1 MAADQ
6 HCDRSDQGMG
16 DSPDPTASVW
26 QRIGVVL
33 GPALAAVAFALIP
46 ESGPHGLDTAGRTT
60 AAVGVLMAVWWIS
73 EALPLPVTALLPLAL
88 FPVFDVAPIGQAARP
103 YATDVIF
110 LFMCGFMLGLAMER
124 WGLHKRL
131 ALRIILLVGTGAQR
145 LVAGFMI
152 ATALLSMWI
161 SNTATT
167 IILLPVA
174 ATVVAQVLQGD
185 GDRDPLL
192 ARRFAT
198 CLMLAIAYSASIG
211 GASTLIGSPPN
222 LVVASYAQQELGCE
236 IGMLD
241 WMRFGL
247 PALLLMLPLAGL
259 YLTRIAFP
267 FSGLEL
273 RGGRAQIRA
282 ALREL
287 GPMSRG
293 EILVGVVFVLTALA
307 WMLRPQIAVWLGVPG
322 LSDTGIAVLAALL
335 LFTLRADGRPVIDWP
350 TAARLP
356 WGVLLLFGG
365 GLSLAA
371 AISAHGVDRFI
382 ASGLSGMGGLPPL
395 LLLAVVAMLVIFAT
409 ELTSNTAIATAF
421 TPVLAAIAVGL
432 GAPPV
437 LMLVAIGLGANYAF
451 MMPVA
456 TPPNAI
462 VFGSG
467 HVSIAQMA
475 RAGFAL
481 NWLAIAVTT
490 AVAWWAAPRLCG

>member
-1 MAADQ
+1 MQ
-6 HCDRSDQGMG
+6 DRRDA
-16 DSPDPTASVW
+16 PASLW
-26 QRIGVVL
+26 QRTGLAL
-33 GPALAAVAFALIP
+33 GPALALAVYALIP
-46 ESGPHGLDTAGRTT
+46 DTGPHGLEAAGRLT
-60 AAVGVLMAVWWIS
+60 AAIGVLMATWWIS

-88 FPVFDVAPIGQAARP
+88 FPLFDVAPISQAARP

-131 ALRIILLVGTGAQR
+131 ALGIILLVGTGAQR

-152 ATALLSMWI
+152 ATAFLSMWI

-174 ATVVAQVLQGD
+174 ATVVSQVLEGD
-185 GDRDPLL
+185 GASDPAR

-211 GASTLIGSPPN
+211 GAGTLIGSPPN
-222 LVVASYAQQELGCE
+222 LVVASYARQELGCE

-241 WMRFGL
+241 WMRFGM
-247 PALLLMLPLAGL
+247 PALLLMLPLAGF

-282 ALREL
+282 ALQAL
-287 GPMSRG
+287 GPVSRG
-293 EILVGVVFVLTALA
+293 EALVGLVFVLTATS
-307 WMLRPQIAVWLGVPG
+307 WMLRPQIAAWLDMPG

-335 LFTLRADGRPVIDWP
+335 LFALRANGRPVLDWP
-350 TAARLP
+350 TTARLP

-395 LLLAVVAMLVIFAT
+395 VLLAVVAMLVVFAT
-409 ELTSNTAIATAF
+409 ELTSNTAVATAF

-432 GAPPV
+432 GAPPA

-467 HVSIAQMA
+467 HVSIGEMA
-475 RAGFAL
+475 RTGFAL
-481 NWLAIAVTT
+481 NWIAIIVTT
-490 AVAWWAAPRLCG
+490 ALAWWAAPSLCH

>member
-1 MAADQ
+1 MQD
-6 HCDRSDQGMG
+6 SG
-16 DSPDPTASVW
+16 DTKASVW
-26 QRIGVVL
+26 QRAGLAL
-33 GPALAAVAFALIP
+33 GPVLALAAYALIP
-46 ESGPHGLDTAGRTT
+46 DSGPHGLEPAGRIT
-60 AAVGVLMAVWWIS
+60 AAIGVLMATWWIS

-88 FPVFDVAPIGQAARP
+88 FPLFDVASIAQAARP

-131 ALRIILLVGTGAQR
+131 ALSIILIVGTGAQR

-152 ATALLSMWI
+152 ATAFLSMWI

-174 ATVVAQVLQGD
+174 VTVVAQVLD
-185 GDRDPLL
+185 SDTDPAL

-211 GASTLIGSPPN
+211 GAGTLIGSPPN
-222 LVVASYAQQELGCE
+222 LVVASYAKQELGCE
-236 IGMLD
+236 IGVLD
-241 WMRFGL
+241 WMRFGM

-259 YLTRIAFP
+259 YLTRVALP
-267 FSGLEL
+267 FRGLEL
-273 RGGRAQIRA
+273 RGGRAPIRA
-282 ALREL
+282 ALQAL
-287 GPMSRG
+287 GPVSRG
-293 EILVGVVFVLTALA
+293 EALVALIFLLTAMS
-307 WMLRPQIAVWLGVPG
+307 WMLRPQLAAWLDVPG

-335 LFTLRADGRPVIDWP
+335 LFTLRANGRAILDWP
-350 TAARLP
+350 TAVRLP

-371 AISAHGVDRFI
+371 AISTHGVDRFI
-382 ASGLSGMGGLPPL
+382 AGGLSGMGGLPPL
-395 LLLAVVAMLVIFAT
+395 LLLAVVAMLVVFAT
-409 ELTSNTAIATAF
+409 ELTSNTAVATAF

-475 RAGFAL
+475 RSGFAL
-481 NWLAIAVTT
+481 NWIAIAVTT
-490 AVAWWAAPRLCG
+490 TIAWWAAPSLCP

>member
-1 MAADQ
+1 MQDGR
-6 HCDRSDQGMG
+6 DT
-16 DSPDPTASVW
+16 TASVW
-26 QRIGVVL
+26 QRAGLAL
-33 GPALAAVAFALIP
+33 GPMLALAAYALIP
-46 ESGPHGLDTAGRTT
+46 DSGPHGLGPAGRIT
-60 AAVGVLMAVWWIS
+60 AAIGVLMATWWIS

-88 FPVFDVAPIGQAARP
+88 FPLFDVAPVAQAARP

-131 ALRIILLVGTGAQR
+131 ALSIILIVGTGAQR

-152 ATALLSMWI
+152 ATAFLSMWI

-174 ATVVAQVLQGD
+174 VTVVAQVLD
-185 GDRDPLL
+185 GDADPIL

-211 GASTLIGSPPN
+211 GAGTLIGSPPN
-222 LVVASYAQQELGCE
+222 LVVASYARQELGCE

-282 ALREL
+282 GLQEL

-293 EILVGVVFVLTALA
+293 EMLVGGVFVLTALA
-307 WMLRPQIAVWLGVPG
+307 WMLRPQIAAWLGVPG

-382 ASGLSGMGGLPPL
+382 AGGLSGMGGLPPL
-395 LLLAVVAMLVIFAT
+395 LLLAVVAMLVVFAT

-437 LMLVAIGLGANYAF
+437 LLLVAIGLGANYAF

-475 RAGFAL
+475 RTGFAL

-490 AVAWWAAPRLCG
+490 AIASWAAPALCP